1 MFKSIPASQIVS
13 ITPAVLS
20 AGGSPLSMNA
30 VFISKNENLPTGQA
44 VSFATAE
51 AVSEYFGINSEEYKA
66 AQVYFNGFDNSTIK
80 PSLLYFC
87 AYNADAESA
96 FLVGSSVKSLKLDA
110 LKAISGQLDIVIDG
124 AVKKVENV
132 DFSNATSFS
141 QAAEILSQR
150 IDGAS
155 VSFDAQL
162 QAFKIASD
170 STGENSTIDY
180 AKGQAAEKLGLTKK
194 AGAVISQ
201 GATASTPAT
210 VMKSVTDSTLNWAT
224 FTTIFELTLEEK
236 LGFAEWANNQND
248 RFLFVGW
255 GFEQEAT
262 LTGNTECFG
271 AKLKESAYDGS
282 CAVYGGLDKAAFIC
296 GTIASINFTERQGR
310 ITLAFKG
317 QSGLSPDVTDAT
329 VAKNLE
335 ENGYNFYG
343 AWATANDRFLFL
355 SPGKIA
361 GKWKWI
367 DAYVNQIRLNS
378 QLQLALITL
387 LTSAKSLPYNAEG
400 IALQRAA
407 CNDPI
412 NEALNFGAI
421 QTGVV
426 LSEQQKAIINREAG
440 FDVASAVESR
450 GYCLYIGQATAQ
462 TRGNRQSM
470 PMKLWY
476 TDGGSVQSIN
486 LASIN
491 VQ

>member
-30 VFISKNENLPTGQA
+30 VFICQNENLPTGQA
-44 VSFATAE
+44 MSFATAD
-51 AVSEYFGINSEEYKA
+51 AVSEYFGMNSAEYHA

-80 PSLLYFC
+80 PSQLYFC
-87 AYNADAESA
+87 AYNAEAESA
-96 FLVGSSVKSLKLDA
+96 FLVGASVKSLKLDA
-110 LKAISGQLDIVIDG
+110 LKAISGAFDISIDG
-124 AVKKVENV
+124 AAKKIESLDFNNV
-132 DFSNATSFS
+132 TSFS

-150 IDGAS
+150 LDGAS

-180 AKGQAAEKLGLTKK
+180 AKGQVAEKLGLTKK

-201 GATASTPAT
+201 GAIASTPAT

-224 FTTIFELTLEEK
+224 FTTMFEPILEEK

-255 GFEQEAT
+255 GLEQEAT

-329 VAKNLE
+329 VAENLK

-355 SPGKIA
+355 SPGQIA

-387 LTSAKSLPYNAEG
+387 LTSVKSVPYNAEG

-440 FDVASAVESR
+440 FDAASAVESR

>member
-44 VSFATAE
+44 VSFATAD
-51 AVSEYFGINSEEYKA
+51 AVGEYFGINSDEYKA
-66 AQVYFNGFDNSTIK
+66 ASVYFNGFDNSTIK
-80 PSLLYFC
+80 PSQLYFC
-87 AYNADAESA
+87 AYNTGEESA
-96 FLVGSSVKSLKLDA
+96 FLVGASVKSLKLDA
-110 LKAISGQLDIVIDG
+110 LKAVTGGFEVSIDG
-124 AVKKVENV
+124 VIKKIESIDFSDVTS
-132 DFSNATSFS
+132 FSNA
-141 QAAEILSQR
+141 AEKITQLL
-150 IDGAS
+150 DGAT

-162 QAFKIASD
+162 QAFKVSSSA
-170 STGENSTIDY
+170 TGESSSIDY
-180 AKGQAAEKLGLTKK
+180 AKGAVAEKLGLTKK
-194 AGAVISQ
+194 SGAVISQ
-201 GATASTPAT
+201 GAGASTPAD

-224 FTTIFELTLEEK
+224 FTTIFEPTLEEK
-236 LGFAEWANNQND
+236 LGFAEWSNNQNS

-255 GFEQEAT
+255 GFENEAT

-282 CAVYGGLDKAAFIC
+282 CAIYGGLDKAAFVC
-296 GTIASINFTERQGR
+296 GTVASINFTERQGR

-317 QSGLSPDVTDAT
+317 QSGLSADVTDAT
-329 VAKNLE
+329 IAKNLE

-355 SPGKIA
+355 SPGQIA

-367 DAYVNQIRLNS
+367 DAYVNQIRINS

-387 LTSAKSLPYNAEG
+387 LTSVKSLPYNAEG

-412 NEALNFGAI
+412 NEALNFGSI
-421 QTGVV
+421 QTGVA

-440 FDVASAVESR
+440 FDAASAIESR

-462 TRGNRQSM
+462 TRGIRQSM